1 MSEDKKQI
9 IVFEQNKIQ
18 NLIYLIRGEQ
28 VMLDSDLANLYGILT
43 GNLNK
48 AVKRNIDRFPQDFM
62 FQLKKDELENLKF
75 QNGTSSWGGTRKLP
89 YVFTEQGVAAL
100 SGVLKSKQA
109 IEINIRI
116 MRAFVAMRRFIGAN
130 AQLFQR
136 IDKIEIKQL
145 HDKSE
150 IDEKFNQVFNAIEE
164 KGITPKQ
171 GIIYDGQIFD
181 AHLFVSKI
189 IKSAKKSIIIL
200 DNYIDESVLTL
211 LSKRKKGVKVKFY
224 TKTIS
229 KQLALDL
236 EKFNKQYEPV
246 TVEKIKSI
254 HDRFIII
261 DEQKIYHS
269 GASLKDLG
277 KKISAFSKFDKDA
290 LELLGK
296 LK

>member
-62 FQLKKDELENLKF
+62 FQLTKDELKNLKF

>member
-1 MSEDKKQI
+1 MVD
-9 IVFEQNKIQ
+9 
-18 NLIYLIRGEQ
+18 R
-28 VMLDSDLANLYGILT
+28 DLAGLYGVEIKR
-43 GNLNK
+43 LNEQ
-48 AVKRNIDRFPQDFM
+48 VKRNIDRFPKEFM
-62 FQLKKDELENLKF
+62 LQLTKQELDQWMSQIEASNDSLRSHFATLKDVRGKH
-75 QNGTSSWGGTRKLP
+75 RKYLP